1 MTLGSKVIGVIA
13 TLAVGAVALPALAAI
28 HSQPLPPAPPSSP
41 NWTALNGATNARL
54 MSCNQ
59 ARDHLCET
67 EVSGEASSSESE
79 VETYFNLYYLAQSH
93 YRTETA
99 DRNALA
105 RQLNADCKKLKS
117 HHLTCA

>member
-1 MTLGSKVIGVIA
+1 MTLGSKVIGIIA
-13 TLAVGAVALPALAAI
+13 AVAVGAIALPALAAV
-28 HSQPLPPAPPSSP
+28 HGQPLPPAPPSSP
-41 NWTALNGATNARL
+41 NWTALNGAVNARL
-54 MSCNQ
+54 MSCTR

-67 EVSGEASSSESE
+67 EVSAQASSSESE

-93 YRTETA
+93 YRAETA

-105 RQLNADCKKLKS
+105 KQLNADCKKLKA